1 MPWYDY
7 VFCFFG
13 GSFIANFVPHFIRGI
28 TGTKFPTPF
37 ANPPGRGLSPPALN
51 VLWALV
57 NLVAG
62 FLLLQ
67 TGGFSLDIWQLL
79 VTSFAGFAL
88 MALLLSR
95 VFDARPENEQPPAM
109 ASQRTGAPPADK
121 PIPKDLRK
129 GMN

>member
-7 VFCFFG
+7 VLCFFG
-13 GSFIANFVPHFIRGI
+13 GIFIANFVPHFISGI

-37 ANPPGRGLSPPALN
+37 ASPPGRGLSPPALN

-62 FLLLQ
+62 FLLLRA
-67 TGGFSLDIWQLL
+67 GGFSVEIWQLL
-79 VTSFAGFAL
+79 VTGFAGFAL

-95 VFDARPENEQPPAM
+95 VFDRR
-109 ASQRTGAPPADK
+109 QRQ
-121 PIPKDLRK
+121 
-129 GMN
+129 